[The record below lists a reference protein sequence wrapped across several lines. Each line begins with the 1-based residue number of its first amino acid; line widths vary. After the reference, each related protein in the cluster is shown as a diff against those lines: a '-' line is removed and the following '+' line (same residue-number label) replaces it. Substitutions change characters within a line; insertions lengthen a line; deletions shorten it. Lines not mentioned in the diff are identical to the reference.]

1 MNGVSL
7 TFLLKLFR
15 CKSIYIPLIKFNDF
29 DCKSPN
35 FFIKLQMDLVW
46 SGALLVLRNLA
57 YDLNF
62 SCFWDTWREI
72 AVSFKKEC
80 SFSNLLCWNASELWG
95 LSLHGGRDDH
105 FVMASS

>member
-1 MNGVSL
+1 MILIVN
-7 TFLLKLFR
+7 LL
-15 CKSIYIPLIKFNDF
+15 I
-29 DCKSPN
+29 

-62 SCFWDTWREI
+62 SCFWETWREI